1 VFRWLSL
8 VATNLLLDNVI
19 MFLRFFFFKK
29 NTLTKILVKIAQPKN
44 LFVKI
49 TQLVERR
56 MSHVQYKWKVEVRPT
71 PRISAGFNSTGGI
84 CVICTSLGGVGLSTC
99 AFLPVTHVTSK
110 LVNYVIFTNKFL
122 IMTSWI
128 IILVTVLFFPP
139 WQQVSVQ
146 TFEIG

>member
-1 VFRWLSL
+1 
-8 VATNLLLDNVI
+8 
-19 MFLRFFFFKK
+19 M
-29 NTLTKILVKIAQPKN
+29 
-44 LFVKI
+44 KI

-56 MSHVQYKWKVEVRPT
+56 MCHVQYQWKVEVRPT
-71 PRISAGFNSTGGI
+71 PRISAGFSTGGI

-128 IILVTVLFFPP
+128 IILVTAFFSPMTTSFSSNFWDRIMLEKLNIFLRTTTLYSRWYRAIDVLSI
-139 WQQVSVQ
+139 V
-146 TFEIG
+146 

>member
-1 VFRWLSL
+1 
-8 VATNLLLDNVI
+8 
-19 MFLRFFFFKK
+19 M
-29 NTLTKILVKIAQPKN
+29 
-44 LFVKI
+44 KI

-56 MSHVQYKWKVEVRPT
+56 MCHVQYQWKVEVRPT

-128 IILVTVLFFPP
+128 IILVTVFFPP
-139 WQQVSVQ
+139 MTTSFSSNFWDRIMLEKLNIFLRTTTLYSRWYRAIDVLSIV
-146 TFEIG
+146 

>member
-1 VFRWLSL
+1 
-8 VATNLLLDNVI
+8 
-19 MFLRFFFFKK
+19 
-29 NTLTKILVKIAQPKN
+29 
-44 LFVKI
+44 VKI

-56 MSHVQYKWKVEVRPT
+56 MCHVQYQWKVEVRPT

-128 IILVTVLFFPP
+128 IILVTAFFSPMTTSFSSNFWDRIMLEKLNIFLRTTTLYSRWYRAIDVLSI
-139 WQQVSVQ
+139 V
-146 TFEIG
+146 

>member
-1 VFRWLSL
+1 
-8 VATNLLLDNVI
+8 
-19 MFLRFFFFKK
+19 M
-29 NTLTKILVKIAQPKN
+29 
-44 LFVKI
+44 KI

-56 MSHVQYKWKVEVRPT
+56 MCHVQYQWKVEVRPT

-128 IILVTVLFFPP
+128 IILVTAFFSPMTTSFSSNFWDRIMLEKLNIFLRTTTLYSRWYRAIDVLSI
-139 WQQVSVQ
+139 V
-146 TFEIG
+146 

>member
-1 VFRWLSL
+1 
-8 VATNLLLDNVI
+8 
-19 MFLRFFFFKK
+19 
-29 NTLTKILVKIAQPKN
+29 
-44 LFVKI
+44 VKI
-49 TQLVERR
+49 TQLVEIRR
-56 MSHVQYKWKVEVRPT
+56 MSHVQYQSKVEVRPT

-128 IILVTVLFFPP
+128 IILVTAFFSPMTTSFSSNFWDRIMLEKLNIFLRTTTLYSRWYRAIDVLSI
-139 WQQVSVQ
+139 V
-146 TFEIG
+146 

>member
-1 VFRWLSL
+1 
-8 VATNLLLDNVI
+8 
-19 MFLRFFFFKK
+19 M
-29 NTLTKILVKIAQPKN
+29 
-44 LFVKI
+44 KI

-56 MSHVQYKWKVEVRPT
+56 MSHVQYQWKVEVRPT

-128 IILVTVLFFPP
+128 IILVTAFFSPMTTSFSSNFWDRIMLEKLNIFLRTTTLYSRWYRAIDVLSI
-139 WQQVSVQ
+139 V
-146 TFEIG
+146 